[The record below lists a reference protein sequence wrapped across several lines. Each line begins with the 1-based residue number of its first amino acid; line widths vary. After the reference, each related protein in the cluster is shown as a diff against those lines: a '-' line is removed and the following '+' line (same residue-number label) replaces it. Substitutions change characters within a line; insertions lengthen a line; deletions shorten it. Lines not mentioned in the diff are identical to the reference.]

1 MITTGKIENGCVR
14 FDDGQLLK
22 ISKYQKDLNLTE
34 GQEVSVKIDN
44 EYPESCDNN
53 PFCEGDETCIECLIK
68 NKIAVI
74 KK

>member
-1 MITTGKIENGCVR
+1 MLTTGIIENGRVR
-14 FDDGQLLK
+14 FSDGQLLEV
-22 ISKYQKDLNLTE
+22 SKYQKDLVLTE
-34 GQEVSVKIDN
+34 GQEVTVKVDN

-53 PFCEGDETCIECLIK
+53 PFCMGDETCIECLLK

>member
-14 FDDGQLLK
+14 FADGELLK
-22 ISKYQKDLNLTE
+22 ISKYQKDLILTE
-34 GQEVSVKIDN
+34 GQEVKVIKDT
-44 EYPESCDNN
+44 EYPESCDDD
-53 PFCEGDETCIECLIK
+53 PFCMGDETCIECLLK